1 MVKEIGFGIIGCGI
15 AAKWHVEAAMTGCG
29 TRLVGVFDANADR
42 AAEFASK
49 YNCQAFL
56 SAEELV
62 ASDDIDIV
70 CICVPSGLHAKYS
83 VMAANACKHIIVEK
97 PLAMTVEQIEAVTS
111 ACERNKVQG
120 TVISQLRFTPA
131 VVAVKRAIDEGRL
144 GRLILG
150 DMKMK
155 YYRSSEY
162 YKSAAWRGRRDMDG
176 GAVMNQGIHGID
188 LLLHLMGPISSV
200 SGFSKTLIHDIE
212 SEDTACFAVEYA
224 SGAIGS
230 ITATTSLYPGYPRI
244 IEISGTK
251 YWNDNDDA
259 AGLRPETV
267 TVQLLRDGELIETVV
282 IGAEDNWS
290 YTFTDLPDNDGYGYY
305 YTYTVTEQLV
315 ANYWLRVDG
324 YDLYN
329 TVIDEEPPTFN
340 TFRRFREEELEE
352 LLTIFDY
359 GVPLWGGLLGTGD
372 EVPVYPFVFAG
383 IGIAALVAFVVLNR
397 KRRKA

>member
-251 YWNDNDDA
+251 GTVTLAEDKL
-259 AGLRPETV
+259 LRWDVDGETMPET
-267 TVQLLRDGELIETVV
+267 
-282 IGAEDNWS
+282 EDVLGQNNG
-290 YTFTDLPDNDGYGYY
+290 YNDPSSFSAALHAIQINDFVEAVRNGGRPY
-305 YTYTVTEQLV
+305 VDI
-315 ANYWLRVDG
+315 VDG
-324 YDLYN
+324 ANAVKTILGAYEASERGCR
-329 TVIDEEPPTFN
+329 V
-340 TFRRFREEELEE
+340 
-352 LLTIFDY
+352 LL
-359 GVPLWGGLLGTGD
+359 
-372 EVPVYPFVFAG
+372 
-383 IGIAALVAFVVLNR
+383 
-397 KRRKA
+397 

>member
-212 SEDTACFAVEYA
+212 AEDYGIAEMAYENGLIA
-224 SGAIGS
+224 RLS
-230 ITATTSLYPGYPRI
+230 ATTSYPASSWYTRIEVYGDKGAYLLTAGGPEGDHVYWWQEGKWTEESPYPVKR
-244 IEISGTK
+244 E
-251 YWNDNDDA
+251 WNQAADNFA
-259 AGLRPETV
+259 NALRTGAPLTV
-267 TVQLLRDGELIETVV
+267 T
-282 IGAEDNWS
+282 AENGIRSRYVLDKLYES
-290 YTFTDLPDNDGYGYY
+290 AAEGKG
-305 YTYTVTEQLV
+305 
-315 ANYWLRVDG
+315 WLE
-324 YDLYN
+324 
-329 TVIDEEPPTFN
+329 I
-340 TFRRFREEELEE
+340 
-352 LLTIFDY
+352 
-359 GVPLWGGLLGTGD
+359 
-372 EVPVYPFVFAG
+372 
-383 IGIAALVAFVVLNR
+383 
-397 KRRKA
+397 